1 MGNHPAVKRAWREN
15 SIQVANQE
23 NGELIRGAMTTDPDS
38 LVVGTL
44 GALEGE
50 RGGQRLAQLLS
61 YLCHALSIMG
71 VAVYGYDLVQKSQ
84 EITLEGLDCF
94 FYFR

>member
-1 MGNHPAVKRAWREN
+1 M
-15 SIQVANQE
+15 S
-23 NGELIRGAMTTDPDS
+23 TDPDY

-50 RGGQRLAQLLS
+50 TRGQRFVQLLS

-71 VAVYGYDLVQKSQ
+71 VAVHGYDLVQKSQ
-84 EITLEGLDCF
+84 EITLEGLNCF
-94 FYFR
+94 FYSL